1 MKVSNYNSYYIQKTI
16 RGTLMKNILKREFN
30 KGKHVSQIIFS
41 YFLYSFLISLLF
53 FLINFLKRKIDQ
65 NRK

>member
-1 MKVSNYNSYYIQKTI
+1 MKVSNYNSYIQKTI

-41 YFLYSFLISLLF
+41 YFLYSFNFNFATLF
-53 FLINFLKRKIDQ
+53 PH
-65 NRK
+65 